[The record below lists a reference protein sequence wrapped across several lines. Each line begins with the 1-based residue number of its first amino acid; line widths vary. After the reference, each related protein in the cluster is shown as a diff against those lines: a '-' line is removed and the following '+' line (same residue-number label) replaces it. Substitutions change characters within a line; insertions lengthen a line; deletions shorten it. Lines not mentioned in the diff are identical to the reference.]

1 MTESVIDLHHSTTDA
16 RTIVTLSAH
25 NANNDFHTVCVF
37 CGSSPGANDAYR
49 ALARDFGATIAAR
62 GLRLVYGGGN
72 VGLMGAVADAA
83 LAGGGEVV
91 GVIPQHLVDRE
102 VAHTGLSELRVVQ
115 SMHERKALMSDL
127 ASGFVALPGGVGT
140 LEEFFEVW
148 TWGQLGLHRKPYALL
163 NTVGFFDPLIT
174 FLDRLVAERFLKSE
188 YRSMLLVDTE
198 PTRLLDR
205 LTHHEVPTVTKWIDR
220 AAT

>member
-16 RTIVTLSAH
+16 RTLVTLSAH

-91 GVIPQHLVDRE
+91 GVIPQHLVDR
-102 VAHTGLSELRVVQ
+102 VSCNPCTSEKR
-115 SMHERKALMSDL
+115 
-127 ASGFVALPGGVGT
+127 
-140 LEEFFEVW
+140 
-148 TWGQLGLHRKPYALL
+148 
-163 NTVGFFDPLIT
+163 
-174 FLDRLVAERFLKSE
+174 
-188 YRSMLLVDTE
+188 
-198 PTRLLDR
+198 
-205 LTHHEVPTVTKWIDR
+205 
-220 AAT
+220 